1 MEEVKKFDLDKI
13 LGEGRYGKV
22 FRDVWRGMEVAV
34 KRIEKSPNIQ
44 NDDNKEEEAMQKLN
58 HPNVIKLFDVG
69 SDFYFRYA
77 FTKHKINNSV
87 KITVR

>member
-44 NDDNKEEEAMQKLN
+44 NDDK
-58 HPNVIKLFDVG
+58 
-69 SDFYFRYA
+69 
-77 FTKHKINNSV
+77 
-87 KITVR
+87 